1 MTEQNYAN
9 HRRFSIGYHYLL
21 TAMLLSGIVV
31 AVINIVRHPAHE
43 GGFVS
48 AVLIAFLFICVGFI
62 GFFARTFALKAQ
74 DRAVRAEENLRYFT
88 LAGKTHSSSLSIAQ
102 IAALRFAPDEELLP
116 LTERAMIE
124 KLSPD
129 DIKKAVVNWRT
140 DTHRV

>member
-21 TAMLLSGIVV
+21 TAMLFSGIVV

-62 GFFARTFALKAQ
+62 GFF
-74 DRAVRAEENLRYFT
+74 
-88 LAGKTHSSSLSIAQ
+88 
-102 IAALRFAPDEELLP
+102 
-116 LTERAMIE
+116 
-124 KLSPD
+124 
-129 DIKKAVVNWRT
+129 RT
-140 DTHRV
+140 DFRFEGAGQGRACGRKIFVISR